1 MKNKPITNTKLK
13 VVFVENST
21 NQFEEKDVADL
32 HQFLVSLINIGLNN
46 KDITNNFLGELAS

>member
-21 NQFEEKDVADL
+21 SQFEEKDVADL
-32 HQFLVSLINIGLNN
+32 HQFLVSLINMGLNN
-46 KDITNNFLGELAS
+46 KDITNNFLGKLSS

>member
-32 HQFLVSLINIGLNN
+32 HQFLLAIINMGLKN
-46 KDITNNFLGELAS
+46 KDITNNFGEI

>member
-21 NQFEEKDVADL
+21 NQFAEQDVADL
-32 HQFLVSLINIGLNN
+32 HQFLVSLITMGLNN
-46 KDITNNFLGELAS
+46 KDITNNFLSN

>member
-21 NQFEEKDVADL
+21 SQLEEKDVADL
-32 HQFLVSLINIGLNN
+32 HQFLVSLINMGLNN
-46 KDITNNFLGELAS
+46 KDITNNFWGKLSS